1 LSSSAPSRIV
11 MRLEARAR
19 ADPEATAVLA
29 QGDSLSFAGLVE
41 RIERQAAGLHELGL
55 VAGMRVAFMVPPG
68 IDFLAALFALLRLGA
83 VPVLIDAGMDLRGLR
98 QCLEEAEPEAFL
110 GSERAHLARE
120 RFGWGER
127 TLRLRVVS
135 DGRRADAVGLADLSA
150 AAGPV
155 PPPAPRAAEDPALIL
170 FTTGSTGPPKGVVY
184 TDALLEAQHE
194 ALREVFG
201 WCGGAVDMPTL
212 PTFAPHALAAG
223 ATVAIPEMDFTRPG
237 AVDAADLIGQIERHG
252 ATSVF
257 GSPALLDRLAR
268 DGAGRAAQLGSVAR
282 VVTAGSPV
290 APATVERI
298 VPLLAESGRLILL
311 YGATEAIPVA
321 TIEGREVIAET
332 GAAWAAGAGM
342 CLGRPLGSVEAAAIA
357 IDEEP
362 HARWSPDMALPAGEI
377 GELAVKGPAV
387 SRGYVARPRADLLAK
402 VLDPADGGIW
412 HRSGDAVRF
421 DELGRIWFQGRVG
434 QRVRSGGRA
443 LHTNPVEA
451 VFDQHPRV
459 RRSALVG
466 IGPAAAARPVVC
478 VELEPGE
485 EGRDLEEGLRGELL
499 ALAASHPDARQVRDL
514 LRHPGLPVD
523 IRHNSKVFRERL
535 VPWVEERLAVAP
547 SGGGMGRRAEIT
559 RAVFE
564 RFARGDPSFLEQVD
578 PEVEVEVP
586 PTLPGGGS
594 FTGQRA
600 LLEFL
605 DAMEEEFEG
614 QEVDLEKFVDAGG
627 EIVVLGRW
635 RALARASGVSL
646 DLPIAM
652 RWAFRGEL
660 VVRYQSYIDT
670 AAIQAAI
677 RPGCRAA
684 GARGQAAAT
693 SSNG

>member
-257 GSPALLDRLAR
+257 GSPALLDRLWRRRRSSASCR
-268 DGAGRAAQLGSVAR
+268 CW
-282 VVTAGSPV
+282 P
-290 APATVERI
+290 
-298 VPLLAESGRLILL
+298 
-311 YGATEAIPVA
+311 
-321 TIEGREVIAET
+321 
-332 GAAWAAGAGM
+332 
-342 CLGRPLGSVEAAAIA
+342 
-357 IDEEP
+357 
-362 HARWSPDMALPAGEI
+362 
-377 GELAVKGPAV
+377 
-387 SRGYVARPRADLLAK
+387 SRG
-402 VLDPADGGIW
+402 G
-412 HRSGDAVRF
+412 
-421 DELGRIWFQGRVG
+421 
-434 QRVRSGGRA
+434 
-443 LHTNPVEA
+443 
-451 VFDQHPRV
+451 
-459 RRSALVG
+459 
-466 IGPAAAARPVVC
+466 
-478 VELEPGE
+478 
-485 EGRDLEEGLRGELL
+485 
-499 ALAASHPDARQVRDL
+499 
-514 LRHPGLPVD
+514 
-523 IRHNSKVFRERL
+523 
-535 VPWVEERLAVAP
+535 
-547 SGGGMGRRAEIT
+547 
-559 RAVFE
+559 
-564 RFARGDPSFLEQVD
+564 
-578 PEVEVEVP
+578 
-586 PTLPGGGS
+586 
-594 FTGQRA
+594 
-600 LLEFL
+600 
-605 DAMEEEFEG
+605 
-614 QEVDLEKFVDAGG
+614 
-627 EIVVLGRW
+627 
-635 RALARASGVSL
+635 
-646 DLPIAM
+646 
-652 RWAFRGEL
+652 
-660 VVRYQSYIDT
+660 
-670 AAIQAAI
+670 
-677 RPGCRAA
+677 
-684 GARGQAAAT
+684 
-693 SSNG
+693 